1 MDRNDFREYLGFLK
15 ALGDTLEEITRV
27 EQEKTEFVR
36 TDDLDGLNECMKR
49 EQALSLTMRAH
60 DQKREAVLR
69 TLGLE
74 GVPLRSLMD
83 YAPAQDYEE
92 TKRTVEQLCR
102 QYALFRGAFEVAR
115 DTLECNLHQIEK
127 MIQAEDPDAMASGGY
142 QETSAEL
149 PPRMRTDFRA

>member
-1 MDRNDFREYLGFLK
+1 MNRNDFQEYLAFLK

-36 TDDLDGLNECMKR
+36 TDDLGGLNECMKR
-49 EQALSLTMRAH
+49 EQALSLTMRSH
-60 DQKREAVLR
+60 DQKREAMLR
-69 TLGLE
+69 ALHLE
-74 GVPLRSLMD
+74 DVPLRSLMD
-83 YAPAQDYEE
+83 HAPAEDHEE

-127 MIQAEDPDAMASGGY
+127 MIQAEDPGAASPAGY
-142 QETSAEL
+142 QEASPEL

>member
-15 ALGDTLEEITRV
+15 ALGDTLEDITRV

-49 EQALSLTMRAH
+49 EQALSLAMRAH
-60 DQKREAVLR
+60 DQKRETMLR

-83 YAPAQDYEE
+83 YASAQDYEE

-127 MIQAEDPDAMASGGY
+127 MIQAEDPDAASSAGY
-142 QETSAEL
+142 PEASPEL

>member
-15 ALGDTLEEITRV
+15 TLGDTLEEITRV
-27 EQEKTEFVR
+27 EQEKAEFVR
-36 TDDLDGLNECMKR
+36 TDDLNGLNECMKR
-49 EQALSLTMRAH
+49 EQALSLTMRSH
-60 DQKREAVLR
+60 DQKRETVLR

-83 YAPAQDYEE
+83 HAPAQDYEE
-92 TKRTVEQLCR
+92 TKQTVEQLCR
-102 QYALFRGAFEVAR
+102 QYALFRGAYEVAR

-127 MIQAEDPDAMASGGY
+127 MIQAEDPDAVTSGGY
-142 QETSAEL
+142 QEAPAEL

>member
-15 ALGDTLEEITRV
+15 TLGDTLEEITRV

-49 EQALSLTMRAH
+49 EQALSLTMRSH
-60 DQKREAVLR
+60 DQKRETVLR

-83 YAPAQDYEE
+83 HAPAQDYEE
-92 TKRTVEQLCR
+92 TKQTVEQLCR
-102 QYALFRGAFEVAR
+102 QYALFRGAYEVAR

-127 MIQAEDPDAMASGGY
+127 IIQAEDPDAVAPGGY
-142 QETSAEL
+142 QDAPAEL